1 MPTRTDP
8 KERARMLEER
18 KKRLGQRMAQIK
30 HKLIVLSGKGGVGK
44 STVSAFVAS
53 ALASRGN
60 AVGLLDTD
68 IHGPSIPKILG
79 IEDRRITVVGG
90 SIMPVSVSDNL
101 RVMSIAFLLKAKSD
115 AVIWRGPL
123 KMGMIEEFLANVE
136 WGQLDYLI
144 IDSPPGT
151 GDEPLS
157 VCQLV
162 PGLDGAIVVA
172 TPQDVALAD
181 VEKSIVF
188 CGQVHT
194 RVIGVVENMSGFV
207 CPHCGQGVDIFKSG
221 GAEKL
226 ARRMGVPFLGRIPM
240 VPEIVRACDEGRC
253 NIESLETESL
263 KAPLEQVASRIV
275 EMTETG
281 PSGQA
286 GTSGGPLGK
295 QEHTAEPA
303 VPAETVPVSKGVSEH
318 APTRGNHEGSEGEPM
333 TIALPVD
340 NGNVST
346 HFGHSPHFG
355 IFEVRGKEIIGE
367 KYVEPPPHSPGVL
380 PAWLKE
386 QGVQVVLAS
395 GLGQRAISQ
404 FQAAGI
410 EVVFGVPIGPA
421 ADVVTAYL
429 NGSLTAGDNVCDH

>member
-1 MPTRTDP
+1 MPAKTDP
-8 KERARMLEER
+8 KERAKMMEER

-44 STVSAFVAS
+44 STVAAFLAG

-60 AVGLLDTD
+60 SVGLLDTD

-79 IEDRRITVVGG
+79 IEDKRISVVGD
-90 SIMPVSVSDNL
+90 SVMPVNVSENL
-101 RVMSIAFLLKAKSD
+101 RVMSIAFLLRAKSD

-194 RVIGVVENMSGFV
+194 RVVGVVENMSGFV
-207 CPHCGQGVDIFKSG
+207 CPHCGKAVDIFKTG

-226 ARRMGVPFLGRIPM
+226 ARHMGVPFLGRIPM
-240 VPEIVRACDEGRC
+240 VPEVVKACDEGRC
-253 NIESLETESL
+253 NIEDLETDTLRE
-263 KAPLEQVASRIV
+263 PLEEMASRVV
-275 EMTETG
+275 ELTETG
-281 PSGQA
+281 SAQVAGKGGAPSA
-286 GTSGGPLGK
+286 APL
-295 QEHTAEPA
+295 TAEEP
-303 VPAETVPVSKGVSEH
+303 VPSKAVSED
-318 APTRGNHEGSEGEPM
+318 APGGTELKISGEKTM
-333 TIALPVD
+333 RIALPVE

-346 HFGHSPHFG
+346 HFGHSPHFAV
-355 IFEVRGKEIIGE
+355 FDVQGKRVIGE
-367 KYVEPPPHSPGVL
+367 NYVQPPAHSPGVL
-380 PAWLKE
+380 PAWLEE
-386 QGVQVVLAS
+386 QGVKVVLAS
-395 GLGQRAISQ
+395 GMGKRAISR
-404 FQAAGI
+404 FEEAGI
-410 EVVFGVPIGPA
+410 EVVCGVPAGPVR
-421 ADVVTAYL
+421 DVVTAYL
-429 NGSLTAGDNVCDH
+429 NGTLAAGDNVCDH

>member
-1 MPTRTDP
+1 MPAKTDP
-8 KERARMLEER
+8 KERARMMEER

-44 STVSAFVAS
+44 STVAAFVAS

-60 AVGLLDTD
+60 KVGLLDTD
-68 IHGPSIPKILG
+68 IHGPSIPKMLG
-79 IEDRRITVVGG
+79 IEDKRISVAGDSV
-90 SIMPVSVSDNL
+90 MPVNVSDNL
-101 RVMSIAFLLKAKSD
+101 RVMSIAFLLKARSD

-172 TPQDVALAD
+172 TPQDVAIAD

-188 CGQVHT
+188 CRQVRT
-194 RVIGVVENMSGFV
+194 RVVGVVENMSGFV
-207 CPHCGQGVDIFKSG
+207 CPHCGKAVDIFKTG

-226 ARRMGVPFLGRIPM
+226 ARDMGVPFLGRIPM
-240 VPEIVRACDEGRC
+240 VPEVVTACDEGRC
-253 NIESLETESL
+253 NIEGLETDML
-263 KAPLEQVASRIV
+263 KEPLEQLASRIV
-275 EMTETG
+275 EITEAG
-281 PSGQA
+281 PGPAAGKA
-286 GTSGGPLGK
+286 GTPYASEKPA
-295 QEHTAEPA
+295 QPAERK
-303 VPAETVPVSKGVSEH
+303 ETVPAAAASDE
-318 APTRGNHEGSEGEPM
+318 APAKSNPGSSAED
-333 TIALPVD
+333 TIRIALPVD
-340 NGNVST
+340 GGNVST

-367 KYVEPPPHSPGVL
+367 NYVQPPAHSPGVL
-380 PAWLKE
+380 PAWLEE
-386 QGVQVVLAS
+386 QGVKVVLAS
-395 GLGQRAISQ
+395 GMGRRAISR
-404 FQAAGI
+404 FEDAGI
-410 EVVFGVPIGPA
+410 KVVCGVPAGPA
-421 ADVVTAYL
+421 KDAVTAYL
-429 NGSLTAGDNVCDH
+429 NGNLAPGENVCDH